1 MPLKSI
7 LARIAVRK
15 AIGVYVS
22 DKEVV
27 VSKVVATTLGPV
39 EVAQLRES
47 YTPDQLGNVLTR
59 VLTPLLG
66 RWKRFPLNVA
76 VGLSGQRV
84 FYSTRPIKST
94 NSDASPEMLLHEVL
108 QSASISVDDM
118 ALDVVKTKPDKR
130 LVASIVSCR
139 RKYLSGLLSAFG
151 TAGVNPFRA
160 EPAPCAL
167 LRVAA
172 LRNRM
177 PRKAKT
183 VVRMFLNADQ
193 GLAVLSVGN
202 VPFVWRYFSLPAANE
217 ATAILAVT
225 RTLQT
230 LSKPCGHE
238 NPIDVIVVH
247 GRPDLRELVESEPLQ
262 DGLGIPTSWVEG
274 PALDESTVAFGLG
287 LGCLTEG
294 TESLDLARSL
304 RPRRSLWELFP
315 WGEVALQTAM
325 IICMGLFLA
334 NRSGHL
340 DKAYSVVSK
349 SIGEHVWLH
358 SLNEQDLEKERKDLQ
373 QRVDA
378 VRKFLATRIVW
389 TSYARDIPTR
399 MPKQTTINGIE
410 GMCDLEI
417 SGKKKDGGIKQKKS
431 FVLRLS
437 APMTKEGKMPKE
449 IDDFMNSLR
458 EHPLLKKDFPTV
470 ELREVVRFQPFVN
483 SPPTAT
489 FTVICLPAAA
499 KATPKPEAEAAH

>member
-1 MPLKSI
+1 MPLKSL
-7 LARIAVRK
+7 LAKIAVRK

-27 VSKVVATTLGPV
+27 ISKVVATSLGPV
-39 EVAQLRES
+39 EVTSLRES
-47 YTPDQLGNVLTR
+47 YTADQLGNVLNR
-59 VLTPLLG
+59 LLTPLQS

-84 FYSTRPIKST
+84 FYSTRPVKST
-94 NSDASPEMLLHEVL
+94 NAEASPEMLLHEVL

-118 ALDVVKTKPDKR
+118 ALDVVKSKPDKR
-130 LVASIVSCR
+130 PVASIVSCR
-139 RKYLSGLLSAFG
+139 RKYLSGLLTAFG

-160 EPAPCAL
+160 EPAPIAL

-172 LRNRM
+172 LRNRN

-183 VVRMFLNADQ
+183 VLRMFLRADQ

-202 VPFVWRYFSLPAANE
+202 VPFVWRYFSLPVGNE
-217 ATAILAVT
+217 ATAILSVT

-238 NPIDVIVVH
+238 SPIDIIIVH
-247 GRPDLRELVESEPLQ
+247 GRPDLRETIESEQLQ
-262 DGLGIPTSWVEG
+262 DGLGIATTWMEG
-274 PALDESTVAFGLG
+274 PALDESTVAFGLA

-294 TESLDLARSL
+294 TESFDLARSL

-315 WGEVALQTAM
+315 WGEVALQTAL

-340 DKAYSVVSK
+340 DKAYSVVSQ

-358 SLNEQDLEKERKDLQ
+358 SLDEQDLEKEKKDLQ
-373 QRVDA
+373 AKVDA
-378 VRKFLATRIVW
+378 VRKFLSTRIVW
-389 TSYARDIPTR
+389 TAYARDIPGR

-410 GMCDLEI
+410 GLCDLEV

-437 APMTKEGKMPKE
+437 SPMTKEGKMPKE

-458 EHPLLKKDFPTV
+458 EHPLLKRDFPTV

-483 SPPTAT
+483 SPPTAS
-489 FTVICLPAAA
+489 FTVICMPKADKPA
-499 KATPKPEAEAAH
+499 PKSEAEAPH

>member
-1 MPLKSI
+1 MPLKSL
-7 LARIAVRK
+7 LAKFAVRK

-27 VSKVVATTLGPV
+27 ISKVVATCLGPV

-47 YTPDQLGNVLTR
+47 YTPDQLGNVLNR
-59 VLTPLLG
+59 VLAPLQS

-84 FYSTRPIKST
+84 FYSTRPFKST
-94 NSDASPEMLLHEVL
+94 NAEASPEMLLHEVL

-118 ALDVVKTKPDKR
+118 ALDVVKSKPDKR
-130 LVASIVSCR
+130 AVASIVSCR
-139 RKYLSGLLSAFG
+139 RKYLSGLLTAFG

-172 LRNRM
+172 LRNRV

-183 VVRMFLNADQ
+183 IVRMFLRADQ

-202 VPFVWRYFSLPAANE
+202 VPFVWRYFSLRPGGEAN
-217 ATAILAVT
+217 AFLSVT

-230 LSKPCGHE
+230 LSKPCGNE
-238 NPIDVIVVH
+238 SPIDVILFH
-247 GRPDLRELVESEPLQ
+247 GRPELRELIESEQLQ
-262 DGLGIPTSWVEG
+262 DGLGISTKWLEG
-274 PALDESTVAFGLG
+274 PALDESAVAFGLA
-287 LGCLTEG
+287 LGCLNEG
-294 TESLDLARSL
+294 TESFDLARSL

-315 WGEVALQTAM
+315 WGEVALQTAL

-334 NRSGHL
+334 NRSAHL
-340 DKAYSVVSK
+340 DKTYSIVSK
-349 SIGEHVWLH
+349 AIGEHVWLH
-358 SLNEQDLEKERKDLQ
+358 SLDEQDLEKEKKDLQ
-373 QRVDA
+373 LKVEA
-378 VRKFLATRIVW
+378 VRKFLGSRIVW

-399 MPKQTTINGIE
+399 MPKQVTINGIE
-410 GMCDLEI
+410 GMCDLET
-417 SGKKKDGGIKQKKS
+417 SGKKKDGGMKLKKS
-431 FVLRLS
+431 FILRLS
-437 APMTKEGKMPKE
+437 APMSTDGKMPKE

-470 ELREVVRFQPFVN
+470 ELREVVRFQPFAN
-483 SPPTAT
+483 SAPTAS
-489 FTVICLPAAA
+489 FTVICMPKVEKAA
-499 KATPKPEAEAAH
+499 PKPEAEAAH